1 MSGEQSI
8 HKKGRFSMMNPAD
21 HDDWSGVMSAG
32 VTSLLAGVFL
42 LSNAREFDHEIKGG
56 NDLDKEEWK
65 LSTEQKKKKTFL
77 QANTLDCF
85 GRRIKLDGRTAVVL
99 GCSKESISIRYELL
113 KHHR

>member
-21 HDDWSGVMSAG
+21 HGDWSGVMSAG

-42 LSNAREFDHEIKGG
+42 LSNAREFGHEIKGG

-65 LSTEQKKKKTFL
+65 LSTEQKKKHFFK
-77 QANTLDCF
+77 QTLLIALADVLNWMD
-85 GRRIKLDGRTAVVL
+85 GQLLYLDAPKRVHL
-99 GCSKESISIRYELL
+99 
-113 KHHR
+113 

>member
-42 LSNAREFDHEIKGG
+42 LSNAREFGHEIKGG

-65 LSTEQKKKKTFL
+65 LSTEQKK
-77 QANTLDCF
+77 NN
-85 GRRIKLDGRTAVVL
+85 ISS
-99 GCSKESISIRYELL
+99 SKHS
-113 KHHR
+113 